1 MSKFFLVYTSE
12 IFNMSFKSK
21 PHVIMTLC
29 GISFDEH
36 LYIKSKKL
44 CYFVFLSAYLKCNFD
59 NFSKSSG
66 DWVCGKDNTDMYMSQ
81 TGYIR
86 CNAASRHYCSNDL
99 NSWHHIDK
107 ISNWRSDCGMHGSHP
122 FQKYI
127 EADKTAFILS
137 MSMALQMVKN
147 KGRARWIAALV
158 LELGKQYGYVS
169 LLRKI

>member
-1 MSKFFLVYTSE
+1 MS
-12 IFNMSFKSK
+12 IW
-21 PHVIMTLC
+21 
-29 GISFDEH
+29 
-36 LYIKSKKL
+36 IKIQ
-44 CYFVFLSAYLKCNFD
+44 NFQCPGK
-59 NFSKSSG
+59 NCSNKSSG

-107 ISNWRSDCGMHGSHP
+107 ISNWRWDCGMHGSHP

-158 LELGKQYGYVS
+158 LELGKQYGDDDSDDDV
-169 LLRKI
+169 K